1 MYCPKCGR
9 EAETGARFCVRCGT
23 PFPIAPLPQKPSR
36 AKTVLF
42 ACLRAAAYFFFFLVV
57 QNSVTAG
64 YLSFHIFRFI
74 MQGTMGGL
82 DPATLYDR
90 AYSIAVEALKQHV
103 HMILILSTLLSV
115 LILCIQFR
123 LRHKSPLAEMHVRS
137 VPLARLGASLLLG
150 VSLQILVSLLLSVL
164 PIPESLI
171 ESFNENA
178 DLLTGG
184 PIVWEILNVALFTP
198 IIEEITFRGL
208 IFTRL
213 RRGMAAGVAVAVSA
227 VVFGIA
233 HGHIISFVYAGALG
247 ALLAVM
253 MLKNNDSILV
263 TICCHAGFNAASYL
277 LPLITSD
284 SVPLFA
290 SIGLAAAAAA
300 CFSGYVVLRSL
311 PAPAAQSA
319 GDPPSGELP
328 GGGEE
333 E

>member
-9 EAETGARFCVRCGT
+9 EAEAGARFCVRCGT
-23 PFPIAPLPQKPSR
+23 PFPVAPLPQKPSR

-42 ACLRAAAYFFFFLVV
+42 ACLRAAAYFLFFVVMQNIVAVGYIFL
-57 QNSVTAG
+57 
-64 YLSFHIFRFI
+64 HIFRFV
-74 MQGTMGGL
+74 MQGAMGGL

-90 AYSIAVEALKQHV
+90 AYSTAVEALTQHL
-103 HMILILSTLLSV
+103 HMLLILSTLLSI
-115 LILCIQFR
+115 LILCVQFR
-123 LRHKSPLAEMHVRS
+123 LRHKNPLAEMHVRS
-137 VPLARLGASLLLG
+137 VPLSRLGAALLFG
-150 VSLQILVSLLLSVL
+150 ASLQILVSLLLSVL
-164 PIPESLI
+164 PIPESLV

-178 DLLTGG
+178 ELLYGG
-184 PIVWEILNVALFTP
+184 PIVWEFIDVALFTP

-277 LPLITSD
+277 LQLITSD
-284 SVPLFA
+284 SIPLFA
-290 SIGLAAAAAA
+290 AIGLAAAAAA
-300 CFSGYVVLRSL
+300 CFGGYVVLRPL
-311 PAPAAQSA
+311 PAPAAQAA
-319 GDPPSGELP
+319 GDPPSDELP
-328 GGGEE
+328 GGEQQ
-333 E
+333 